1 MGVPG
6 GPIIC
11 GLGLLL
17 GESSKLERLPFLRDD
32 GDSSV
37 YDPRIVLSGEFIGE
51 AGEVWVFGQG
61 FSFNFAPV
69 II

>member
-17 GESSKLERLPFLRDD
+17 GESSRLERLPLRRDD

-37 YDPRIVLSGEFIGE
+37 YEPRIDFNGELIGDDD
-51 AGEVWVFGQG
+51 G
-61 FSFNFAPV
+61 PV
-69 II
+69 

>member
-17 GESSKLERLPFLRDD
+17 GESRRLERLPLRRDD

-37 YDPRIVLSGEFIGE
+37 YEPRIDFNGELIGD
-51 AGEVWVFGQG
+51 ADG
-61 FSFNFAPV
+61 PV
-69 II
+69 